1 MKKLFTT
8 LMAVALLMAIIGP
21 GTAFAGAYETDFTT
35 SITYQN
41 ISDDPATIQI
51 SFYDSPSD
59 LTPTVIDRP
68 ELAAGAGTSI
78 YVGGLTQ
85 LGSGFEGTAVMSSS
99 QPLAATMVQVP
110 ASGSGIKVRPL
121 SNGFTSG
128 TEDSLIATVLKN
140 MFRSHTKFSVQNV
153 GSAST
158 TATISFIDT
167 SATTVHQ
174 FSQVLQPGAGVHVD
188 AATITQLGTSFNGSV
203 YVETTGGSIVTSA
216 MELAFDPW
224 VAGKAFE
231 GVGQGSMNIYMPS
244 ALCNYGTYSQTA
256 YYAVQNTSLTTPT
269 TVRVTYS
276 NGLFTEQSVGL
287 GAKASFSTCDHASMP
302 SGFIGSATITSTATN
317 IVAIG
322 KVSDGTSTSAFNGFS
337 EGFRYSSLPYV
348 RWATNTNY
356 FSGYMQRTYIAIQN
370 VGGATITGNIVVKYI
385 DRDGVVVGTH
395 TITTDVPVGEK
406 VNSNPSNAGLSEFGC
421 YNSCTQYGGS
431 TIVEGPA
438 GSELAVV
445 ARVVAYDPV
454 ASLPAFED
462 YNGIEIPVP

>member
-1 MKKLFTT
+1 
-8 LMAVALLMAIIGP
+8 
-21 GTAFAGAYETDFTT
+21 
-35 SITYQN
+35 
-41 ISDDPATIQI
+41 
-51 SFYDSPSD
+51 
-59 LTPTVIDRP
+59 
-68 ELAAGAGTSI
+68 
-78 YVGGLTQ
+78 
-85 LGSGFEGTAVMSSS
+85 
-99 QPLAATMVQVP
+99 
-110 ASGSGIKVRPL
+110 
-121 SNGFTSG
+121 
-128 TEDSLIATVLKN
+128 

-370 VGGATITGNIVVKYI
+370 VGGSTITGNIVVKYI

-395 TITTDVPVGEK
+395 TITDDVPVGEK
-406 VNSNPSNAGLSEFGC
+406 VNSNPSNANRRQPGDS
-421 YNSCTQYGGS
+421 
-431 TIVEGPA
+431 GPGQDA
-438 GSELAVV
+438 LVKG
-445 ARVVAYDPV
+445 
-454 ASLPAFED
+454 
-462 YNGIEIPVP
+462 